1 MQKTIFGNDSAKPL
15 VRRGGSAASRAG
27 AVHAASGLGETQQ
40 RLLEA
45 FRSLGEATAEEAAT
59 WCFEKYKDKSQS
71 NYRRRLKAVV
81 DGGWIEPGQRRECK
95 VTKFKS
101 SQTYRPIK

>member
-81 DGGWIEPGQRRECK
+81 DGGLDRTGPAPGMQGNN
-95 VTKFKS
+95 VQVFTDL
-101 SQTYRPIK
+101 QTN